1 MPLAHLGRMSSQVS
15 MLGLSHVDATTKQYD
30 TEGNYLS
37 CLKAS
42 KK

>member
-1 MPLAHLGRMSSQVS
+1 

-37 CLKAS
+37 CLNEGIRK
-42 KK
+42 